1 MTAQKT
7 AVLLLAHGS
16 PDSPE
21 QVPEFMKSITGG
33 RPVQDAVI
41 EEVRH
46 RYALIGRSP
55 LTELTKKQAEAL
67 QRTLPVPV
75 YLGMRNWKPFIA
87 DVVKEMMAS
96 GVDQVLAI
104 CLAPQNS
111 STSTGLYRKALMAE
125 MKPDIQVQFIESW
138 HDHPQLTQ
146 AFAEKLQPA
155 WHRASEVLGRPAP
168 VIFTAHSVPTRTIQA
183 GDPYEQQAKETARLV
198 AEKIPGLTPELK
210 QFAFQSQGMSGG
222 PWLGPTV
229 ESAILDF
236 KKQGHKGVVVAPIGF
251 VCDHVEILYDIDIAF
266 RQFATDEGMKL
277 WRPESLNDSPTFI
290 SALAT
295 LASSGLGVAAV
306 GAISPA
312 Q

>member
-1 MTAQKT
+1 MNSKKT

-16 PDSPE
+16 PDSPD

-33 RPVQDAVI
+33 RPVPEAVI

-46 RYALIGRSP
+46 RYTLVGKSP
-55 LTELTKKQAEAL
+55 LTELTRKQAEEL
-67 QRTLPVPV
+67 QKLVSVPV

-87 DVVKEMMAS
+87 DVVKEMMAN
-96 GVDQVLAI
+96 GVEQVLAV

-125 MKPDIQVQFIESW
+125 MKPEIAVEFIESW
-138 HDHPQLTQ
+138 HDHPGLIQ
-146 AFAEKLQPA
+146 AFAERVESA
-155 WHRASEVLGRPAP
+155 WRRASEALGRPAP

-198 AEKIPGLTPELK
+198 GEKVPGLTGDLH

-229 ESAILDF
+229 ESAILEF
-236 KKQGHKGVVVAPIGF
+236 KKQGHKGVVIAPIGF
-251 VCDHVEILYDIDIAF
+251 VCDHVEVLYDIDIAF

-277 WRPESLNDSPTFI
+277 WRPESLNNSPTFI
-290 SALAT
+290 AALANLVST
-295 LASSGLGVAAV
+295 RLGVAA
-306 GAISPA
+306 GALSPSR
-312 Q
+312 

>member
-33 RPVQDAVI
+33 RPVPDAVI

-55 LTELTKKQAEAL
+55 LTELTKKQVEAL

>member
-1 MTAQKT
+1 MSSQKA

-16 PDSPE
+16 PDSPD
-21 QVPEFMKSITGG
+21 QIPEFMKSITGG
-33 RPVQDAVI
+33 RPVPETVI

-46 RYALIGRSP
+46 RYTLIGKSP
-55 LTELTKKQAEAL
+55 LTELTRKQAEGL
-67 QRTLPVPV
+67 QKLLSVPV

-87 DVVKEMMAS
+87 DVVQEMMAN
-96 GVDQVLAI
+96 GVEQVLAV

-111 STSTGLYRKALMAE
+111 STSTGLYRKAMMAE
-125 MKPDIQVQFIESW
+125 MKPEITVEFIESW
-138 HDHPQLTQ
+138 HDHPGLIY
-146 AFAEKLQPA
+146 AFAERLQPA
-155 WHRASEVLGRPAP
+155 WRSASEALGRPAP

-198 AEKIPGLTPELK
+198 AEQIPGVTNDLR

-229 ESAILDF
+229 ESAILES
-236 KKQGHKGVVVAPIGF
+236 KKQGHKGVVIAPIGF
-251 VCDHVEILYDIDIAF
+251 VCDHVEVLYDIDIGF

-290 SALAT
+290 AALAS
-295 LASSGLGVAAV
+295 LASSRLGVAA
-306 GAISPA
+306 GALSPSR
-312 Q
+312 